1 MGVGTERPRSKHTWG
16 QSAHAERP
24 NPNNVRDRPTHRN
37 RIIYTPQNNS
47 ETVGVVHQQVNWF
60 TTIYSNYPCRMRA
73 KYAQIRS
80 RFHKCFAYFMS
91 YMDVMRIA
99 LVELILGCSG
109 IYIYIYM
116 SKYCR
121 PIRRHTY
128 YYMFID
134 LQPHMIRRHWLCWLI
149 CVGGFCDLW
158 ARMRYKFCDFGQY
171 GFWGLSKFVCVIPI
185 WIPSIPFHINVV
197 CWYYLNRIDIVR
209 CVHRPQTFRCEIVLY
224 IQNIWYVQW
233 SVSFLCC
240 TTPNQSSNGSNQL
253 HIHPLWI

>member
-1 MGVGTERPRSKHTWG
+1 M
-16 QSAHAERP
+16 
-24 NPNNVRDRPTHRN
+24 
-37 RIIYTPQNNS
+37 
-47 ETVGVVHQQVNWF
+47 
-60 TTIYSNYPCRMRA
+60 SNA
-73 KYAQIRS
+73 GKIRS
-80 RFHKCFAYFMS
+80 NTLTIPQMFRLFHVIY
-91 YMDVMRIA
+91 
-99 LVELILGCSG
+99 GCNANSIGG
-109 IYIYIYM
+109 INFGLFGHIYICIYIYM

-233 SVSFLCC
+233 SVSFLCW